1 MHEEAELSVT
11 DRLLAYNRAHA
22 DLRRGAGGS
31 PRPAMKIALL
41 ACMDTRLNP
50 YAILGL
56 REGDAHLIRNA
67 GGVVTEDAVRSLAIS
82 QHLLGTEEVMVLQ
95 HTDCGL
101 LTISDEEFASRM
113 EREAGQRPNWSA
125 HAFSDLDQSVRG
137 SVRRLRES
145 PFLRQRSVR
154 GFVYDVETG
163 RVREVNSP

>member
-1 MHEEAELSVT
+1 MAADPPRSFTDELVEH
-11 DRLLAYNRAHA
+11 NRRHA
-22 DLRRGAGGS
+22 DEHRGGGGS
-31 PRPAMKIALL
+31 PRPRMRIALL

-67 GGVVTEDAVRSLAIS
+67 GGVVTDDAIRSLAIS
-82 QHLLGTEEVMVLQ
+82 QHLLGTEEVVVLQ

-101 LTISDEEFASRM
+101 LTTTDEEFAQRM
-113 EREAGQRPNWSA
+113 ERETGQRPAWSA
-125 HAFSDLDQSVRG
+125 QAFGDLEQSVRD
-137 SVRRLRES
+137 SVGLLEQS

-163 RVREVNSP
+163 RVREVNSA